1 MELTAR
7 KLLTA
12 GVSSGLLVYLIAV
25 IVTIILGNGRPRI
38 TLLII
43 PPLILLAIPFGHLV
57 KHLCKKIQL
66 IAQDDPSNAK
76 DSNDPENTV

>member
-1 MELTAR
+1 M
-7 KLLTA
+7 
-12 GVSSGLLVYLIAV
+12 
-25 IVTIILGNGRPRI
+25 
-38 TLLII
+38 LII

>member
-1 MELTAR
+1 MTSR

-12 GVSSGLLVYLIAV
+12 GLSGGLLVYLIA
-25 IVTIILGNGRPRI
+25 IVATIILGKGRPRI
-38 TLLII
+38 TLIII

-76 DSNDPENTV
+76 DSNDPERTV